1 MFSLESH
8 ANRYKRYIKP
18 LLSISVDFYV
28 RVFVQVFTSP
38 SEVKRSAS
46 KHCLVFLCTGC
57 GTFHL
62 QPSKNKV
69 IRTELMRSV
78 DAERTGRDDGSVL
91 LMFLCSVEFLACI
104 VFLDKFCHINNFI
117 FFCHVAYLQWP
128 TGDMLQIKLGSFV
141 KSKC

>member
-1 MFSLESH
+1 MVCCLNQGFFLTSQALRILLFSLESH

-78 DAERTGRDDGSVL
+78 DAERTGRDDGNVL
-91 LMFLCSVEFLACI
+91 LTFL
-104 VFLDKFCHINNFI
+104 
-117 FFCHVAYLQWP
+117 
-128 TGDMLQIKLGSFV
+128 
-141 KSKC
+141 